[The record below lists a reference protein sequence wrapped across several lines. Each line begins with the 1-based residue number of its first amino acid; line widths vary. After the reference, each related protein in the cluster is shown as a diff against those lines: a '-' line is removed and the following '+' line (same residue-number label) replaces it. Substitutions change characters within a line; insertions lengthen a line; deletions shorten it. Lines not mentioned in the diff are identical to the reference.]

1 MADVKKI
8 RAEIASIKKQLNL
21 DEDGQPKRADRKTLF
36 LRNITGYNRRGVS
49 GGETVEERR
58 LKRRLKEL
66 EQHLFDKHDGSF

>member
-8 RAEIASIKKQLNL
+8 RSEISEIKKKLGLN
-21 DEDGQPKRADRKTLF
+21 EDGVRAKAGRMTLF
-36 LRNITGYNRRGVS
+36 LRNVTGYNRRGVS

>member
-1 MADVKKI
+1 MADVEKI
-8 RAEIASIKKQLNL
+8 RAEIASIKKKLNL
-21 DEDGQPKRADRKTLF
+21 DEDGQPKKAGRMTLF
-36 LRNITGYNRRGVS
+36 LRNVTGYNRRGVS

>member
-8 RAEIASIKKQLNL
+8 QSEIAEIKKKLGLN
-21 DEDGQPKRADRKTLF
+21 EDGVRGKAGRMTLF

>member
-8 RAEIASIKKQLNL
+8 RAEIASIKRQLNL
-21 DEDGQPKRADRKTLF
+21 DEDGQPKKADKKTLF

-49 GGETVEERR
+49 GGETAEQQR
-58 LKRRLKEL
+58 LRRRLKEL